1 MAANARTRRK
11 MKTFTKRVRK
21 IKEKKG
27 RYAFVIDRFQRGQ
40 LLSSSGHRVENPA
53 QARAIAYS
61 MAYGRKTMRV
71 QGRPKKPPKKPS
83 LLRRVFAKFT
93 RKKARS

>member
-1 MAANARTRRK
+1 MAVKARTRQK
-11 MKTFTKRVRK
+11 MKKFSTRIRK
-21 IKEKKG
+21 LKDKKQ
-27 RYAFVIDRFQRGQ
+27 RYGTVIDQFKRGQ
-40 LLSSSGHRVENPA
+40 LLSSSGHRVKNPK

-71 QGRPKKPPKKPS
+71 QGRPKKEPKKPS
-83 LLRRVFAKFT
+83 LLSRAFAKFT